1 MRRCFP
7 IKGSL
12 TPPLTMMRVI
22 RCRFS
27 PYRLMHVIVFS
38 SVFSSNVSSALP
50 QQLEIV
56 KKKMSS
62 ASSSARSHPSG
73 AGAETANPTM
83 SKRVSLETPSRALAL
98 AENQPGGGALD

>member
-27 PYRLMHVIVFS
+27 SYRLMLVIVSS
-38 SVFSSNVSSALP
+38 SVCSSILSSALP

-73 AGAETANPTM
+73 AGAETANRTM
-83 SKRVSLETPSRALAL
+83 SKVSASKRPRAPWSLLKISR
-98 AENQPGGGALD
+98 EGGL

>member
-7 IKGSL
+7 IIGSL
-12 TPPLTMMRVI
+12 TPPLAMPVI

-56 KKKMSS
+56 KKKTSS

-73 AGAETANPTM
+73 AGAETANRTM
-83 SKRVSLETPSRALAL
+83 SKRVSLEPPSRALEL

>member
-7 IKGSL
+7 IIGSL
-12 TPPLTMMRVI
+12 TPPLAMPVI

-56 KKKMSS
+56 KKKTSS

-73 AGAETANPTM
+73 AGAETANRTM
-83 SKRVSLETPSRALAL
+83 SKVSASKRPRAPWSLLKISR
-98 AENQPGGGALD
+98 EGGL

>member
-12 TPPLTMMRVI
+12 TTPLTMTVI

-27 PYRLMHVIVFS
+27 SYCLMHVIVFS

-56 KKKMSS
+56 KKKTSS

-73 AGAETANPTM
+73 AGAKTANPTV
-83 SKRVSLETPSRALAL
+83 SKRVSLETRFCALEL
-98 AENQPGGGALD
+98 AKKQPGGGALD